1 MASVNKVILV
11 GSCGQDCEVRY
22 TATGKPVANVSI
34 ATSSKRKDK
43 QTGEKVDDTT
53 WHKLIFFDK
62 LAEIAGQFLTKG
74 TLVYVEGQIKHD
86 KYMDKNGQERSV
98 TNVICQEM
106 TVLKRGQEKN
116 TIPDGAPKDE
126 EIDSDIPFN

>member
-1 MASVNKVILV
+1 MASINKVILV
-11 GSCGQDCEVRY
+11 GSCGQDCEVRH
-22 TATGKPVANVSI
+22 TASGKMVANVSI
-34 ATSSKRKDK
+34 ATSNKRKN
-43 QTGEKVDDTT
+43 QQGEKVEETT

-62 LAEIAGQFLTKG
+62 LAEIAGKFLTKG
-74 TLVYVEGQIKHD
+74 TMIYVEGQIKHD
-86 KYMDKNGQERSV
+86 KYMDKNGQERHS

-126 EIDSDIPFN
+126 EMDDQDIPF

>member
-11 GSCGQDCEVRY
+11 GSCGQDCEVRF
-22 TATGKPVANVSI
+22 TASGKQVANVSI
-34 ATSSKRKDK
+34 ATSAKRKN
-43 QTGEKVDDTT
+43 QQGEKVEETT

-74 TLVYVEGQIKHD
+74 TMIYVEGQIKHD
-86 KYMDKNGQERSV
+86 KYVDKNGQERQS

-106 TVLKRGQEKN
+106 TVLKRGQERDK
-116 TIPDGAPKDE
+116 IPQGAPKDE
-126 EIDSDIPFN
+126 DIDSEIPF

>member
-1 MASVNKVILV
+1 MASVNKVILI
-11 GSCGQDCEVRY
+11 GSCGQDCEVRF
-22 TATGKPVANVSI
+22 TASGKPVANVSI
-34 ATSSKRKDK
+34 ATSSRKK
-43 QTGEKVDDTT
+43 NPQGEKVEETT

-74 TLVYVEGQIKHD
+74 TMIYVEGQIKHD
-86 KYMDKNGQERSV
+86 KYMDKNGQERQS

-116 TIPDGAPKDE
+116 TIPEGAPKDE
-126 EIDSDIPFN
+126 DLDSEVPF

>member
-1 MASVNKVILV
+1 MASVNKVILI
-11 GSCGQDCEVRY
+11 GSCGQDCEVRF
-22 TATGKPVANVSI
+22 TASGKPVANVSI
-34 ATSSKRKDK
+34 ATSSRKK
-43 QTGEKVDDTT
+43 NPQGEKVEETT

-74 TLVYVEGQIKHD
+74 TMIYVEGQIKHD
-86 KYMDKNGQERSV
+86 KYIDKNGQERQS

-116 TIPDGAPKDE
+116 SVPEGAPK
-126 EIDSDIPFN
+126 EIDEDSIPF

>member
-126 EIDSDIPFN
+126 EIDDGLIPF

>member
-1 MASVNKVILV
+1 MASVNKVILI
-11 GSCGQDCEVRY
+11 GSCGQDCEVRF
-22 TATGKPVANVSI
+22 TASGKPVANVSI
-34 ATSSKRKDK
+34 ATSSRKK
-43 QTGEKVDDTT
+43 NPQGEKVEETT

-74 TLVYVEGQIKHD
+74 TMIYVEGQIKHD
-86 KYMDKNGQERSV
+86 KYMDKNGQERQS

-116 TIPDGAPKDE
+116 TIPEGAPKDE
-126 EIDSDIPFN
+126 EIDDNSIPF

>member
-22 TATGKPVANVSI
+22 TATGKTVANVSI
-34 ATSSKRKDK
+34 ATSNRRKSS
-43 QTGEKVDDTT
+43 TGEKVDETT

-74 TLVYVEGQIKHD
+74 TMVYVEGMLKHD
-86 KYMDKNGQERSV
+86 KYMDKNGQEKQV
-98 TNVICQEM
+98 TNVICSEM
-106 TVLKRGQEKN
+106 KVLKHGQEKSRV
-116 TIPDGAPKDE
+116 PEGAPLD
-126 EIDSDIPFN
+126 DSIPF

>member
-1 MASVNKVILV
+1 MASVNKVILI
-11 GSCGQDCEVRY
+11 GSCGQDCEVRF
-22 TATGKPVANVSI
+22 TASGKPVANVSI
-34 ATSSKRKDK
+34 ATSSRKK
-43 QTGEKVDDTT
+43 NPQGEKVEETT

-74 TLVYVEGQIKHD
+74 TMIYVEGQIKHD
-86 KYMDKNGQERSV
+86 KYMDKNGQERHV

-116 TIPDGAPKDE
+116 TIPEGAPKDE
-126 EIDSDIPFN
+126 EIDDSIPF

>member
-86 KYMDKNGQERSV
+86 KYVDKNGQERSV

-106 TVLKRGQEKN
+106 TVLKRGQERDRV
-116 TIPDGAPKDE
+116 PDGAPKDE
-126 EIDSDIPFN
+126 VIDDQEIPF

>member
-86 KYMDKNGQERSV
+86 KYVDKNGQERSV

-126 EIDSDIPFN
+126 EIDDQSIPF

>member
-106 TVLKRGQEKN
+106 TVLKRGQSKN

-126 EIDSDIPFN
+126 DIDDQSIPF

>member
-1 MASVNKVILV
+1 MASVNKVILI
-11 GSCGQDCEVRY
+11 GSCGQDCEVRF
-22 TATGKPVANVSI
+22 TASGKPVANVSI
-34 ATSSKRKDK
+34 ATSSRKK
-43 QTGEKVDDTT
+43 NPQGEKVEETT

-74 TLVYVEGQIKHD
+74 TMIYVEGQIKHD
-86 KYMDKNGQERSV
+86 KYIDKNGQERQS

-116 TIPDGAPKDE
+116 TIPEGAPKDE
-126 EIDSDIPFN
+126 DLDSEVPF

>member
-1 MASVNKVILV
+1 
-11 GSCGQDCEVRY
+11 
-22 TATGKPVANVSI
+22 VSI
-34 ATSSKRKDK
+34 ATSSRKK
-43 QTGEKVDDTT
+43 NPQGEKVEETT

-74 TLVYVEGQIKHD
+74 TMVYVEGQIKHD
-86 KYMDKNGQERSV
+86 KYMDKNGQERHV

-116 TIPDGAPKDE
+116 TIPEGAPKDE
-126 EIDSDIPFN
+126 DLDSDIPFN

>member
-11 GSCGQDCEVRY
+11 GSCGQDCEVRF
-22 TATGKPVANVSI
+22 TASGKAVANVSI
-34 ATSSKRKDK
+34 ATSSKRKN
-43 QTGEKVDDTT
+43 QQGEKVEETT

-74 TLVYVEGQIKHD
+74 TMVYVEGQIKHD
-86 KYMDKNGQERSV
+86 KYMDKNGQERHV

-116 TIPDGAPKDE
+116 SIPEGAPKDE
-126 EIDSDIPFN
+126 DIDDSSIPF